1 MRLEVDES
9 WRDNV
14 SSGAD
19 TRSGPRD
26 PQGAAWSVG
35 GESTRAR
42 QGPASILLPMEE
54 VTDRLNAAL
63 DGRYRIERH
72 LGAGGMAT
80 VYLAQDLKHDRKVA
94 VKVLKPELAAVLGA
108 ERFVVEIKT
117 TASLQHPHILPLFDS
132 GSADGFLYYVMPFI
146 EGETLRDKLDRET
159 QLGVEDAVRITRE
172 VADALDY
179 AHRRGVIHRDIKPE
193 NVLLHDGRPM
203 VADFGIALAVSAAAG
218 GRMTETGLSLGTP
231 HYMSPEQAT
240 ADKEITARSDIY
252 SLASVLYEMLT
263 GNPPHTGASAQQIIM
278 RIITDAPRPVTELRR
293 SVPANVAAAVSR
305 ALEKLPADRFASA
318 KEFAEA
324 LHTTGFTHAGSTSLA
339 TVSVDRR
346 RSWATAAAWA
356 TAGVMAVVAAA
367 GWMRRPPD
375 AQPIRL
381 DIDVGDL
388 VVALRDIVLSPD
400 GSMIA
405 IAATRGGEQ
414 AIWVRRLHGDG
425 EFQKVPGTEGGIYP
439 SFSPDNQWIVFR
451 RRAARTVVKV
461 RVMGGNAVTL
471 LDAGSIDPYSP
482 HWGTESDIVFS
493 APQGNFRLSASGG
506 TPELLNQV
514 QGRTPYLLPDGSGV
528 LFSRSGVLSFYEFSS
543 DSAWEVGAIGLH
555 PVLVESRYLVYVS
568 ERGSLVASRFD
579 PASRRTIGEPLQLAE
594 QAASTSNARA
604 FSISRNGSLVLVGG
618 LPTSGLGESGTRLL
632 LGTIGGSLDTLRL
645 PPGRRVE
652 PRFSPDGRKL
662 AYRLD
667 ATGRLG
673 DGDLYTFD
681 LVDNSNT
688 QLTFGGNNTDP
699 IWSPDG
705 KRLLFSRKSDSTNGD
720 LYVKPADSSA
730 PEQLLLLL
738 PYNQWPT
745 DWPSEDQ
752 IALATDTPDGHD
764 LLLWSPGRGGEPT
777 PYLTTPWAE
786 REMSVSPDGKL
797 AAFTSNEAG
806 AREVWIRDFPM
817 PRGKWRAS
825 RGASGAPRWSSDGRY
840 LFYTHAGGGSGI
852 DTLYR
857 VLVERKSAV
866 SVSATPEVMFIGDID
881 GISNWDLHPD
891 GKHFV
896 VAMPENG
903 AGPAATS
910 ATTVEA
916 VARYVIT
923 LNWVASLE
931 RAMRQQAK

>member
-1 MRLEVDES
+1 MD
-9 WRDNV
+9 
-14 SSGAD
+14 
-19 TRSGPRD
+19 
-26 PQGAAWSVG
+26 
-35 GESTRAR
+35 
-42 QGPASILLPMEE
+42 E

-80 VYLAQDLKHDRKVA
+80 VYLAQDLKHDRQVA

-159 QLGVEDAVRITRE
+159 QLGVEDAVRITRD

-193 NVLLHDGRPM
+193 NILLHDGRPM

-240 ADKEITARSDIY
+240 ADKEITGRSDVY

-278 RIITDAPRPVTELRR
+278 RIITDAPRPVTEVRR
-293 SVPANVAAAVSR
+293 SVPPNVAAAVSR
-305 ALEKLPADRFASA
+305 ALEKLPADRFGTA

-324 LHTTGFTHAGSTSLA
+324 LHTTGFTHVGSTSLTA
-339 TVSVDRR
+339 APVNRR
-346 RSWATAAAWA
+346 RSWATVAAWT
-356 TAGVMAVVAAA
+356 TAGVMAVLAAA
-367 GWMRRPPD
+367 GWLRRSPV
-375 AQPIRL
+375 AEPIRL
-381 DIDVGDL
+381 DIDVGGF
-388 VVALRDIVLSPD
+388 VVPPRDIELSPD

-425 EFQKVPGTEGGIYP
+425 DFQKVPGTEGGTFP

-451 RRAARTVVKV
+451 REAARTLVKV
-461 RVMGGNAVTL
+461 RVTGGNAMTV
-471 LDAGSIDPYSP
+471 LDAGSVDPYSP

-493 APQGNFRLSASGG
+493 APQGNFRLSAAGG
-506 TPELLNQV
+506 TPERLNEV
-514 QGRTPYLLPDGSGV
+514 QGRTPFLLPDGSGV
-528 LFSRSGVLSFYEFSS
+528 LFSRSGVLSFYEFAS

-594 QAASTSNARA
+594 RAASTPNARA

-618 LPTSGLGESGTRLL
+618 MSTNGLGVSGNRML

-645 PPGRRVE
+645 PPGRRVH
-652 PRFSPDGRKL
+652 PRFSPDGQRL
-662 AYRLD
+662 AYRLEG
-667 ATGRLG
+667 TGPRG
-673 DGDLYTFD
+673 EGDLYTFD
-681 LVDNSNT
+681 LVDNTNT
-688 QLTFGGNNTDP
+688 QLTFGGNNSDP

-705 KRLLFSRKSDSTNGD
+705 KRLVFSRKTDSTSGD
-720 LYVKPADSSA
+720 LYVKPANGSA

-745 DWPSEDQ
+745 DWPSEDR
-752 IALATDTPDGHD
+752 IVLVTDAPDGHD
-764 LLLWSPGRGGEPT
+764 LLLWSPARDGEPT

-786 REMSVSPDGKL
+786 RDLRVSPDGKL
-797 AAFTSNEAG
+797 AAFISNESG
-806 AREVWIRDFPM
+806 AAEVWIRDFPV
-817 PRGKWRAS
+817 PQGKWRVS
-825 RGASGAPRWSSDGRY
+825 RGTSAAPRWSSDGRY
-840 LFYTHAGGGSGI
+840 LFYTHSGGGSGS

-857 VLVERKSAV
+857 VLVEKRSAV
-866 SVSATPEVMFIGDID
+866 SVSGTPEVMFIGDID
-881 GISNWDLHPD
+881 GNANWDLHPD
-891 GKHFV
+891 GKRFV
-896 VAMPENG
+896 VAMPESG
-903 AGPAATS
+903 ARPAATI
-910 ATTVEA
+910 TVPT
-916 VARYVIT
+916 VARYGIT

-931 RAMRQQAK
+931 REMGQKAKE